1 MRKILIIGLFAGA
14 FLMAGMLTP
23 QQAMT
28 QETLLIGQNLPLSGP
43 AASWGVGSL
52 RGLELAE
59 EEANAKGGLDIK
71 GKKYKVE
78 HVSYDNKV
86 DVDQTLKIMNKL
98 VLEHKVRYVLGG
110 AVGATCRAGQTVT
123 APNGVLYTF
132 VCWGKELLG
141 KKVPLNFRVELSPWE
156 ASDAYLEAVKRLHPD
171 MKTIATISPNDTSG
185 WDGAKG
191 DIAAA
196 KKVGIECIAEEYYER
211 SATDF
216 HGLLGRVLAKKPDLL
231 DVATSPMS
239 TGGLILKQAYEMGYR
254 GPKIWVAG
262 TYPPAAIKICGP
274 EAAEDLYTC
283 IFWDYQ
289 GKYTTPGLNALV
301 TRYREKYKED
311 WDYVGIAQYAFI
323 KAMFEVMEKE
333 GTIDPVKVADAMVK
347 HQPYDSVR
355 GPYMFGQAEFYDGP
369 PRQALHP
376 IVLGAY
382 KNGKMENIG
391 FVLPQE
397 VKAKVGD
404 WKFPK

>member
-1 MRKILIIGLFAGA
+1 MRRILILGLFAGI
-14 FLMAGMLTP
+14 FVMAGMLTP
-23 QQAMT
+23 QEGMA
-28 QETLLIGQNLPLSGP
+28 QETLLIGQALPLSGP
-43 AASWGVGSL
+43 AASWGLGSL

-59 EEANAKGGLDIK
+59 EEANAKGGLNIG

-78 HVSYDNKV
+78 HISYDHKV

-98 VLEHKVRYVLGG
+98 VLEHQVRYVLGG

-123 APNGVLYTF
+123 APNGVLYSF

-141 KKVPLNFRVELSPWE
+141 KKVPLNFRTELSPWE
-156 ASDAYLEAVKRLHPD
+156 VSDAYLEAVKKLHPN

-196 KKVGIECIAEEYYER
+196 KKAGIEAVAEEYYER

-216 HGLLGRVLAKKPDLL
+216 HGLLGRVLSKKPDLI
-231 DVATSPMS
+231 DVAASPMS

-262 TYPPAAIKICGP
+262 TYPPAAIKISGP
-274 EAAEDLYTC
+274 EAAEDLYTSMY
-283 IFWDYQ
+283 WDYQ
-289 GKYTTPGLNALV
+289 GKYTTPELNAIV
-301 TRYREKYKED
+301 NRYREKYKED
-311 WDYVGIAQYAFI
+311 WDYVGIAQYSFI
-323 KAMFEVMEKE
+323 KAVFEVMEKE
-333 GTIDPVKVADAMVK
+333 GTIDPVKVADGLVK
-347 HQPYDSVR
+347 HQPYNSVL
-355 GPYMFGQAEFYDGP
+355 GPYMFGQAKFYDGP

-382 KNGKMENIG
+382 KKGKLENIA
-391 FVLPQE
+391 FSLPQE
-397 VKAKVGD
+397 LKAKVGE
-404 WKFPK
+404 WKFPQ